1 MLKYKLCWKNRP
13 LRELFIYQGSST
25 KPTKLYKSAT
35 YTTLKSIS
43 RQVLCKNTCIYFFST
58 SSCIDINDT
67 AKMSIVIKVGNTTLQ
82 IDFSCYCVDEI
93 L

>member
-13 LRELFIYQGSST
+13 LRELFIYHAPSI
-25 KPTKLYKSAT
+25 KPTKSCQPT
-35 YTTLKSIS
+35 IYTTIESIS
-43 RQVLCKNTCIYFFST
+43 RQGLCKNTCIYFFST
-58 SSCIDINDT
+58 SSCIEINDT
-67 AKMSIVIKVGNTTLQ
+67 AKMSIVIKVVNTTLQ